1 MTREQLAALDPSK
14 VRKDKALFA
23 LFKKYATEDA
33 AQVFPGGKL
42 PSGCFGCSFSKHF
55 ATWRR
60 YYSPQQ
66 EEIIMPTKRTYE
78 LNDPNYRV
86 YFKGRVLDKN
96 SSSQDWEEWANYP
109 ADADK
114 RKKRVDQFKKLPSAD
129 VEEKPKKTKTK
140 KSDVLKAISE
150 EKVIDRQNK
159 QSEGSQVKN
168 PETNE

>member
-1 MTREQLAALDPSK
+1 MTREQLAALDPNK
-14 VRKDKALFA
+14 VRKDKALFT

-60 YYSPQQ
+60 NFLPQQ
-66 EEIIMPTKRTYE
+66 EEKRMSSKKTYE

-96 SSSQDWEEWANYP
+96 SSNEEWDEWANHP
-109 ADADK
+109 SDK
-114 RKKRVDQFKKLPSAD
+114 TKRQKRAEQFKKAPTTE
-129 VEEKPKKTKTK
+129 VEVKPKKTRAKKTEP
-140 KSDVLKAISE
+140 E
-150 EKVIDRQNK
+150 ETAPEVNN
-159 QSEGSQVKN
+159 ET